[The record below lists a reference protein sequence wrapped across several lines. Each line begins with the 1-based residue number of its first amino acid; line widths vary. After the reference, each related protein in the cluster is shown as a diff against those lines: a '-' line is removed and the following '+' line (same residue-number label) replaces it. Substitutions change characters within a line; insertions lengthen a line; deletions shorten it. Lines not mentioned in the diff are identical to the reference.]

1 MKPITVIF
9 DGYCVLCSGFARWFK
24 KRAKL
29 KTYMIAAQSEEGR
42 QLLKEANISMENFDE
57 VVVKKEEGK
66 FLSGPLAILFL
77 LSNVGRIGRICA
89 WILKL
94 LPDVVIRWGYRV
106 IAKNRYKWFGK
117 RSTCTVITN

>member
-1 MKPITVIF
+1 
-9 DGYCVLCSGFARWFK
+9 
-24 KRAKL
+24 
-29 KTYMIAAQSEEGR
+29 MIAAQSEEGR

-94 LPDVVIRWGYRV
+94 LPGVVIRWGYRV